1 MYWHY
6 LARDLGM
13 SLRRVRQ
20 EVSSRE
26 FIKHIAFYQLN
37 GRTIENIETQLALLN
52 MSFFNANC
60 KEGKSEKKEVYRAR
74 KQI

>member
-26 FIKHIAFYQLN
+26 FIKHIAYYQLN
-37 GRTIENIETQLALLN
+37 GRPEDKLETQLAVLN
-52 MSFFNANC
+52 MNFFNANIDT
-60 KEGKSEKKEVYRAR
+60 KKD
-74 KQI
+74 